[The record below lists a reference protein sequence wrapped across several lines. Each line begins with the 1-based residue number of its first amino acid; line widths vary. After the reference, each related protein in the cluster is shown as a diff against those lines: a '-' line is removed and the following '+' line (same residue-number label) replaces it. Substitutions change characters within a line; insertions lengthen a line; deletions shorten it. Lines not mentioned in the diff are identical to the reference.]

1 MAVYKAT
8 YCYPFLGSC
17 DLRVGPGETQW
28 ITCKVDSSNKRIT
41 GYRIKIYDEDNK
53 VVFPLK
59 RGDGG
64 DVDWNVSPLSEL
76 ISDGVLLRS
85 NGKLVMEREDGTLI
99 ELPSQEY
106 MTNSGENGTYLNVP
120 FFQNANGRI
129 LGSANAVYY
138 TIRELVDYLIEPL
151 GESAETVDNSMYWS
165 VGADGK
171 YRYDAGPTGGYF
183 SGELNGDS
191 GISAQATALF
201 VKTDGEE
208 KTVFV
213 AKLLHDDAGWYFKKE
228 KELPDGAVCVV
239 LKGVHHNVAYSVSM
253 ANENPISEYFG
264 EQWEDADGNK
274 ISFSAGKMYK
284 WEIALYQGDGEES
297 EQKGT
302 DDKKK
307 YSLMDYSG
315 INVDFWYDMMLQR
328 AQILGS
334 TPNRI
339 QIAKEMKDGTY
350 AIPANVDGSYV
361 VLYQTYAQLMSGAK
375 ESGFRFLVNSYSS
388 SLGHVYP
395 LESDAANIP
404 VASSDKI
411 KFYKHSNNEEYILDT
426 DIVQAAATG
435 NTQRCGIVNVDGV
448 VGQDGMYVLLMHQ
461 TNPAENGV
469 YKMVGDSSSK
479 ITCSNGKIYKR
490 DSSADYQNDV
500 DSYYY
505 GWTYTPTSAEAES
518 GVKAETYYT
527 KSRIAAEGDR
537 LYNNFGNQTIY
548 SVKQASIVM
557 WQRAGGYTSWSD
569 FIGKIIYV
577 KNGNKNGR
585 RNFSSTAQIGGT
597 LLDVSSGSNSAS
609 DGGTLLYFVEEK
621 PIVLFP
627 QMLSSDYDIKAL
639 GAFSADSS
647 PKKEDKV
654 DGVLLAVGDYYINE
668 TTGDIFKYSTTGNPG
683 EKVFDHTSI
692 EDGSFVYYYIQQG
705 EKNGLSVCK
714 IGKAGI
720 AEKDSEDLSE
730 AEVLKNTTTRTFVG
744 ASTSLAPGMVLMFG
758 DRVVK
763 TAAGDKKKWLR
774 AEKVDSTVWFVEHEE
789 LSEPFKSYS
798 DDPSIPYWYELRSFY
813 KKSDENPFY
822 YYEAP
827 YLRMKTGL
835 GDYYV
840 NYSTKDVLTVPVGE
854 SPAGSVNYKE
864 FQVVD
869 ENKGLSNKTNGEIFD
884 ALSYYSGV
892 DESLSSEWSFSI
904 DSLGT
909 ETSAP
914 SGEIPLFSISKG
926 TSAISFA
933 KKWLSEAEIK
943 KFVDTVGD
951 TYKMSASQKPKYIGA
966 GVVGLEK
973 LNMPKALRD
982 LSTTIYGTK
991 QNFVPIKTMRYS
1003 PNITSGYKAML
1014 TGLYYQGDG
1023 GSWESYRWILERV
1036 AFKKGFEEAHSKDFE
1051 AMMEN
1056 NDPILY
1062 ENIDYT
1068 MVVQDTGNKYDR
1080 NLSASFEGLLGNASL
1095 DAIPEE
1101 PFGGKKY
1108 SNVYLVTLRVLDER
1122 GVETSIK
1129 RLLKYESPDPASF
1142 DYRIGGFSAS
1152 VDCSNA
1158 CVSIDVDPRFI
1169 KETDEGESYS
1179 DDPFYEAVEEFSIF
1193 KREYKLMYRRTGITS
1208 WDTKAVAG
1216 VKWSPVSVGVKISS
1230 DKAKVNIRD
1239 FNVLSGHSYQYVLF
1253 PGNYSDQSVRIPYIY
1268 ANAGN
1273 GKTNGAW
1280 NCYIPSKGAAVV
1292 PTMQYWSIVGLIPES
1307 NESEAPTGVDS
1318 YVADPENVWLFKYQM
1333 EGGSLSQN
1341 LSKSEIGTLGK
1352 YAKIGVG
1359 RKNYLSG
1366 SVSCY
1371 LGSEIAPMSDVSYLE
1386 RMPKAKVTPLSTNEK
1401 AFMVGK
1407 WREFVRSANPKLLRD
1422 TKGQGWIVQIIDGS
1436 TTTGESYTNKP
1447 DVINFSWRQIGD
1459 VETVSIYSRDDA
1471 LLGDISSHD
1480 AKCGGTFGE
1489 WVDECPCETTQHDA
1503 QGGEQ

>member
-53 VVFPLK
+53 VIFPLK

-64 DVDWNVSPLSEL
+64 DSDWNISPLSEL
-76 ISDGVLLRS
+76 MSDGVLLRS
-85 NGKLVMEREDGTLI
+85 NGKLVMEREDGSLI

-120 FFQNANGRI
+120 FFQNAGGRI
-129 LGSANAVYY
+129 IGSANAVYY
-138 TIRELVDYLIEPL
+138 TIKELADYLIEPL
-151 GESAETVDNSMYWS
+151 GESEETVDNSMYWS
-165 VGADGK
+165 AGADGK
-171 YRYDAGPTGGYF
+171 YRYDAGPAGGYF

-191 GISAQATALF
+191 GISAQATALI
-201 VKTDGEE
+201 VKKDE
-208 KTVFV
+208 KAAFV
-213 AKLLHDDAGWYFKKE
+213 AKLLHDDAGWYFEKE

-239 LKGVHHNVAYSVSM
+239 LKGSHHNVSYSVSM
-253 ANENPISEYFG
+253 ADENPISKYFG

-274 ISFSAGKMYK
+274 ISFSAGRMYK
-284 WEIALYQGDGEES
+284 WEITLYQGDGEEA

-302 DDKKK
+302 DGKKK
-307 YSLMDYSG
+307 YSLMDYSS

-339 QIAKEMKDGTY
+339 QIAKKMKDGAY

-361 VLYQTYAQLMSGAK
+361 VLYQTYAQLMSG
-375 ESGFRFLVNSYSS
+375 EREMGFRFLVNSYSS

-395 LESDAANIP
+395 LESDAGNIP
-404 VASSDKI
+404 VAPSDKI

-435 NTQRCGIVNVDGV
+435 SVQRCGIINIDGV

-479 ITCSNGKIYKR
+479 ITCSNGKTYAR
-490 DSSADYQNDV
+490 DSSSDYQNDV

-505 GWTYTPTSAEAES
+505 GWTYTPTSAEEES
-518 GVKAETYYT
+518 GAQEETLYT
-527 KSRIAAEGDR
+527 SNRIAAEGDR
-537 LYNNFGNQTIY
+537 LFNRFGNQTVY

-577 KNGNKNGR
+577 KNGDKNGR
-585 RNFSSTAQIGGT
+585 RNFSSTAQNGGT
-597 LLDVSSGSNSAS
+597 LLDVSSGSGSAS
-609 DGGTLLYFVEEK
+609 EGGTLLYFVEEK

-627 QMLSSDYDIKAL
+627 QMLSSDYVIKAL
-639 GAFSADSS
+639 GVFSADSS
-647 PKKEDKV
+647 LKKEDKV
-654 DGVLLAVGDYYINE
+654 DGVLLAVGDYYIDE
-668 TTGDIFKYSTTGNPG
+668 ATGDILKYSTPGNSG
-683 EKVFDHTSI
+683 EVVFDHTSI
-692 EDGSFVYYYIQQG
+692 ENGNFVYYYVQQG

-720 AEKDSEDLSE
+720 AEKNSEDLSE
-730 AEVLKNTTTRTFVG
+730 AEVLKNSTTRTYVG
-744 ASTSLAPGMVLMFG
+744 ASTSLTPGMVLMFG
-758 DRVVK
+758 DKVVK
-763 TAAGDKKKWLR
+763 TASGDKKRWLR

-827 YLRMKTGL
+827 YLRIETGL
-835 GDYYV
+835 GDYYAD
-840 NYSTKDVLTVPVGE
+840 YAAKDVLTAPVGE
-854 SPAGSVNYKE
+854 SSTGSINYKE
-864 FQVVD
+864 FRVVD
-869 ENKGLSNKTNGEIFD
+869 ENKGLSNKTSDEIFD
-884 ALSYYSGV
+884 ALSYYSGA
-892 DESLSSEWSFSI
+892 DESLSSEWNFSI

-909 ETSAP
+909 EAGAS
-914 SGEIPLFSISKG
+914 SEEIPLFSVSKG
-926 TSAISFA
+926 ASAFSFA
-933 KKWLSEAEIK
+933 KKWLSDAEMSN
-943 KFVDTVGD
+943 FVNTVD
-951 TYKMSASQKPKYIGA
+951 ETYKMSTSQKPQYIGA
-966 GVVGLEK
+966 GENGLAYLK
-973 LNMPKALRD
+973 MPEALRT

-991 QNFVPIKTMRYS
+991 QNFVPVKTERYS
-1003 PNITSGYKAML
+1003 PDITSGYKAML

-1036 AFKKGFEEAHSKDFE
+1036 AFKKGFEETHAKDFE

-1056 NDPILY
+1056 NDPALY

-1122 GVETSIK
+1122 GVESSIK
-1129 RLLKYESPDPASF
+1129 RLLKYEAPDPASF

-1152 VDCSNA
+1152 MDCPNV
-1158 CVSIDVDPRFI
+1158 CVSIDVDPKFK
-1169 KETDEGESYS
+1169 KEDGSDS
-1179 DDPFYEAVEEFSIF
+1179 DDPFYEVVDEFSIF
-1193 KREYKLMYRRTGITS
+1193 KREYKLMYKRTGTAS

-1216 VKWSPVSVGVKISS
+1216 VKWSPVSIGVKTSS
-1230 DKAKVNIRD
+1230 DRGKINIRD

-1253 PGNYSDQSVRIPYIY
+1253 PGNYSDQSIRIPYVY
-1268 ANAGN
+1268 ANASN
-1273 GKTNGAW
+1273 GKTEGVW
-1280 NCYIPSKGAAVV
+1280 NCYIPSKGASVTA
-1292 PTMQYWSIVGLIPES
+1292 TMQYWSIVGLLPES
-1307 NESEAPTGVDS
+1307 NGSEAPNGVDS

-1366 SVSCY
+1366 SVTCY
-1371 LGSEIAPMSDVSYLE
+1371 LGSEIAPMSNVSYLE

-1436 TTTGESYTNKP
+1436 TTTGESYSNKP

-1459 VETVSIYSRDDA
+1459 AETVSIYSRDES

-1480 AKCGGTFGE
+1480 AKCGEAFGE
-1489 WVDECPCETTQHDA
+1489 WTDECPCEETA
-1503 QGGEQ
+1503 NGNQGGDQ